1 MKNGFI
7 KIDKRIMDWGWYS
20 DTNTKSLFLH
30 LLLKANWKD
39 KKFKDFVVKRG
50 QLVTSYK
57 SLREELGLTQ
67 DQIRTS
73 LKKLI
78 STKEITKSITS
89 QFTLINIE
97 NYCLYQGKDSE
108 RSQANPKQ
116 IPTIEDIKERK
127 NNINPLTPLEDSEQ
141 NSNSEIPGGEGIKNL
156 SFDDIEKAL
165 DTKTK
170 NHIND
175 LGSFTVEDLA
185 KILIERVNSQKKPYP
200 ECIKTEMIKLAELYI
215 NQSPNPYSV
224 IKEESLSSENSEVK
238 KKRIFKKNH
247 VIEALT
253 DQDIEL
259 IKKAAP
265 QWDVHNLAEEYILA
279 VNGGN
284 LDQPILINRHFVAFC
299 KGRAKGM
306 PPP

>member
-7 KIDKRIMDWGWYS
+7 KIDKRILEWGWYS

-78 STKEITKSITS
+78 STKEITKSITNK
-89 QFTLINIE
+89 FTLINIE

-141 NSNSEIPGGEGIKNL
+141 NSNSEIPGVEKQVSWEVN
-156 SFDDIEKAL
+156 DIINAL
-165 DTKTK
+165 DEKSLQLAK
-170 NHIND
+170 ANAPNWDVYYLAGVYVDGIND
-175 LGSFTVEDLA
+175 GIRE
-185 KILIERVNSQKKPYP
+185 KPRS
-200 ECIKTEMIKLAELYI
+200 I
-215 NQSPNPYSV
+215 
-224 IKEESLSSENSEVK
+224 
-238 KKRIFKKNH
+238 
-247 VIEALT
+247 
-253 DQDIEL
+253 
-259 IKKAAP
+259 KAAFP
-265 QWDVHNLAEEYILA
+265 RW
-279 VNGGN
+279 
-284 LDQPILINRHFVAFC
+284 C
-299 KGRAKGM
+299 KLYTKGT
-306 PPP
+306 PPT

>member
-1 MKNGFI
+1 
-7 KIDKRIMDWGWYS
+7 MDWGWYS

-141 NSNSEIPGGEGIKNL
+141 NSNSEIPGVEKQVSWEVN
-156 SFDDIEKAL
+156 DIINAL
-165 DTKTK
+165 DEKSLQLAK
-170 NHIND
+170 ANAPNWDVYYLAGVYVDGIND
-175 LGSFTVEDLA
+175 GIRE
-185 KILIERVNSQKKPYP
+185 KPRS
-200 ECIKTEMIKLAELYI
+200 I
-215 NQSPNPYSV
+215 
-224 IKEESLSSENSEVK
+224 
-238 KKRIFKKNH
+238 
-247 VIEALT
+247 
-253 DQDIEL
+253 
-259 IKKAAP
+259 KAAFP
-265 QWDVHNLAEEYILA
+265 RW
-279 VNGGN
+279 
-284 LDQPILINRHFVAFC
+284 C
-299 KGRAKGM
+299 KLYTKGM

>member
-7 KIDKRIMDWGWYS
+7 KIDKRILEWGWYS

-127 NNINPLTPLEDSEQ
+127 NNINPLTPLNS
-141 NSNSEIPGGEGIKNL
+141 SNSEISGVEKQVSWEVN
-156 SFDDIEKAL
+156 DIINAL
-165 DTKTK
+165 DDKSLQLAK
-170 NHIND
+170 ANAPNWDVYHLAGVYVDGIND
-175 LGSFTVEDLA
+175 GIRE
-185 KILIERVNSQKKPYP
+185 KPRS
-200 ECIKTEMIKLAELYI
+200 I
-215 NQSPNPYSV
+215 
-224 IKEESLSSENSEVK
+224 
-238 KKRIFKKNH
+238 
-247 VIEALT
+247 
-253 DQDIEL
+253 
-259 IKKAAP
+259 KAAFP
-265 QWDVHNLAEEYILA
+265 RW
-279 VNGGN
+279 
-284 LDQPILINRHFVAFC
+284 C
-299 KGRAKGM
+299 KLYTKGT
-306 PPP
+306 PPT

>member
-1 MKNGFI
+1 
-7 KIDKRIMDWGWYS
+7 MDWGWYS

-141 NSNSEIPGGEGIKNL
+141 NSNSEIPGVEKQVSWEVN
-156 SFDDIEKAL
+156 DIINAL
-165 DTKTK
+165 DEKSLQLAK
-170 NHIND
+170 ANAPNWDVYYLAGVYVDGIND
-175 LGSFTVEDLA
+175 GIRE
-185 KILIERVNSQKKPYP
+185 KPRS
-200 ECIKTEMIKLAELYI
+200 I
-215 NQSPNPYSV
+215 
-224 IKEESLSSENSEVK
+224 
-238 KKRIFKKNH
+238 
-247 VIEALT
+247 
-253 DQDIEL
+253 
-259 IKKAAP
+259 KAAFP
-265 QWDVHNLAEEYILA
+265 RW
-279 VNGGN
+279 
-284 LDQPILINRHFVAFC
+284 C
-299 KGRAKGM
+299 KLYTKGT
-306 PPP
+306 PPT

>member
-127 NNINPLTPLEDSEQ
+127 NNINPYIPL
-141 NSNSEIPGGEGIKNL
+141 NSSKGEISGVEKQVSWEVN
-156 SFDDIEKAL
+156 DIINAL
-165 DTKTK
+165 DDKSLQLAK
-170 NHIND
+170 ANAPNWDVYHLAGVYVDGIND
-175 LGSFTVEDLA
+175 GIRE
-185 KILIERVNSQKKPYP
+185 KPRS
-200 ECIKTEMIKLAELYI
+200 I
-215 NQSPNPYSV
+215 
-224 IKEESLSSENSEVK
+224 
-238 KKRIFKKNH
+238 
-247 VIEALT
+247 
-253 DQDIEL
+253 
-259 IKKAAP
+259 KAAFP
-265 QWDVHNLAEEYILA
+265 RW
-279 VNGGN
+279 
-284 LDQPILINRHFVAFC
+284 C
-299 KGRAKGM
+299 KLYTKGT
-306 PPP
+306 PPT

>member
-141 NSNSEIPGGEGIKNL
+141 NSNSEIPGVEKQVSWEVN
-156 SFDDIEKAL
+156 DIINAL
-165 DTKTK
+165 DDKSLQLAK
-170 NHIND
+170 ANAPNWDVYYLAGVYVDGIND
-175 LGSFTVEDLA
+175 GIRE
-185 KILIERVNSQKKPYP
+185 KPRS
-200 ECIKTEMIKLAELYI
+200 I
-215 NQSPNPYSV
+215 
-224 IKEESLSSENSEVK
+224 
-238 KKRIFKKNH
+238 
-247 VIEALT
+247 
-253 DQDIEL
+253 
-259 IKKAAP
+259 KAAFP
-265 QWDVHNLAEEYILA
+265 RW
-279 VNGGN
+279 
-284 LDQPILINRHFVAFC
+284 C
-299 KGRAKGM
+299 KLYTKGT
-306 PPP
+306 PPT

>member
-141 NSNSEIPGGEGIKNL
+141 NSNSEIPGVEKQVSWEVN
-156 SFDDIEKAL
+156 DIINAL
-165 DTKTK
+165 DDKSLQLAK
-170 NHIND
+170 ANAPNWDVYYLAGVYVDGIND
-175 LGSFTVEDLA
+175 GIRE
-185 KILIERVNSQKKPYP
+185 KPRS
-200 ECIKTEMIKLAELYI
+200 I
-215 NQSPNPYSV
+215 
-224 IKEESLSSENSEVK
+224 
-238 KKRIFKKNH
+238 
-247 VIEALT
+247 
-253 DQDIEL
+253 
-259 IKKAAP
+259 KAAFP
-265 QWDVHNLAEEYILA
+265 RW
-279 VNGGN
+279 
-284 LDQPILINRHFVAFC
+284 C
-299 KGRAKGM
+299 KLYTKGM

>member
-7 KIDKRIMDWGWYS
+7 KIDKSILEWGWYQ
-20 DTNTKSLFLH
+20 DPNTFRLWLH
-30 LLLKANWKD
+30 LLIKANWKD
-39 KKFKDFVVKRG
+39 NKFQNLLIKRG
-50 QLVTSYK
+50 QLVTSVK
-57 SLREELGLTQ
+57 SLSEDLELTAK
-67 DQIRTS
+67 QIRTS

-78 STKEITKSITS
+78 STNEISTKTTNK
-89 QFTLINIE
+89 FTIISIE
-97 NYCLYQGKDSE
+97 NYCLYQGNKTQE
-108 RSQANPKQ
+108 GQTKGKQ
-116 IPTIEDIKERK
+116 RATIEDIKEEK
-127 NNINPLTPLEDSEQ
+127 NINPLTPLEDSEQ
-141 NSNSEIPGGEGIKNL
+141 NSNSEISGGEGIKNL

-165 DTKTK
+165 DKKTK
-170 NHIND
+170 NYIND

-185 KILIERVNSQKKPYP
+185 KILIERVNSEKKPYP
-200 ECIKTEMIKLAELYI
+200 ECIKTEMIKLAEIYR
-215 NQSPNPYSV
+215 NQSPSPYSV

-238 KKRIFKKNH
+238 KKKNFKKNH

-265 QWDVHNLAEEYILA
+265 QWDVHNLAEEYVLA

>member
-141 NSNSEIPGGEGIKNL
+141 NSNSEIPGVEKQVSWEVN
-156 SFDDIEKAL
+156 DIINAL
-165 DTKTK
+165 DEKSLQLAK
-170 NHIND
+170 ANAPNWDVYYLAGVYVDGIND
-175 LGSFTVEDLA
+175 GIRE
-185 KILIERVNSQKKPYP
+185 KPRS
-200 ECIKTEMIKLAELYI
+200 I
-215 NQSPNPYSV
+215 
-224 IKEESLSSENSEVK
+224 
-238 KKRIFKKNH
+238 
-247 VIEALT
+247 
-253 DQDIEL
+253 
-259 IKKAAP
+259 KAAFP
-265 QWDVHNLAEEYILA
+265 RW
-279 VNGGN
+279 
-284 LDQPILINRHFVAFC
+284 C
-299 KGRAKGM
+299 KLYTKGT
-306 PPP
+306 PPT